1 MIKMEEKKT
10 MNEQEFLLRLIAL
23 QKGDENE

>member
-1 MIKMEEKKT
+1 MEEKKT